1 MTQRSVSHNRSRID
15 GDHVS
20 GIRAIAS
27 ISGRDYCVSDSTW
40 YIEDTEDSLRRDV
53 IGGTG
58 GIKFCYTVWIRC
70 HRSPGVCW
78 ICHGAGKIH
87 LSGGISRTD
96 LLGRSGE
103 GGIRNRVDGN
113 LEGSGIPFASVGGGY
128 YFVDHHAIG
137 GAGVG

>member
-1 MTQRSVSHNRSRID
+1 MSERVIGYNWRRID

-27 ISGRDYCVSDSTW
+27 ISGRDYRESDSTW
-40 YIEDTEDSLRRDV
+40 GIEDAEDSLRRDV
-53 IGGTG
+53 VGGTVL
-58 GIKFCYTVWIRC
+58 IKSIDTVWIRC